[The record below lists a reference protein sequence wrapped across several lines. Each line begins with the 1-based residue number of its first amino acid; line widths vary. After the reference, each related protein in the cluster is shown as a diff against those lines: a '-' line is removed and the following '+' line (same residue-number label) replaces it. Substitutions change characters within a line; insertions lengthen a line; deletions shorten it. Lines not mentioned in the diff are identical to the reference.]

1 MLWPPFN
8 PTPESST
15 RTYGVINGETAREIN
30 RFAFNANN
38 KIIRHPAATFDSCV
52 SSQPSFIIIIIILSC
67 CRRYIL
73 QKYCADSF
81 IIIITII

>member
-8 PTPESST
+8 PTRKSST

-52 SSQPSFIIIIIILSC
+52 SSQSSFIIIIIILSC

-73 QKYCADSF
+73 QYN
-81 IIIITII
+81 IVQTRLLLLL